1 MKNLFVI
8 ISAVLLTLSLSAQY
22 GRGGDVK
29 FGIVGGLNIAYPVG
43 NDMEDLIEDLDD
55 QIDYLDDQSGVDANG
70 GIKPRIGMHLGFSV
84 DFPVADYL
92 YISSGLIYSQ
102 KGFVQKMDME
112 NDGSSSTYFDYTGWS
127 GDPYYPGY
135 GYGNWVTYSGSSVSQ
150 KMRIAVQLNYIDIPI
165 GLKYATDEG
174 FELSGGLIV
183 SVLAS
188 DNVKADIDYDGP
200 ENNSYYEDYF
210 DDIDDYED
218 LFDEDP
224 EGFLT
229 GLQLG
234 VGYTFN
240 EKFNISFKVQKTGN
254 FGEIDD
260 EDDNQ
265 NLTLQ
270 LSTGLYF

>member
-1 MKNLFVI
+1 MKKIFTILC
-8 ISAVLLTLSLSAQY
+8 AVMLTISLSAQ
-22 GRGGDVK
+22 DVK
-29 FGIVGGLNIAYPVG
+29 FGIVGGLNVAYPVG
-43 NDMEDLIEDLDD
+43 NDMEDFIDDFEDN
-55 QIDYLDDQSGVDANG
+55 IDYIDDQSGNDAKG
-70 GIKPRIGMHLGFSV
+70 GVKPRIGMHLGFSV
-84 DFPVADYL
+84 DFPIADYL

-102 KGFVQKMDME
+102 KGFVQKLE
-112 NDGSSSTYFDYTGWS
+112 TEGEQYYSSGY
-127 GDPYYPGY
+127 PYY
-135 GYGNWVTYSGSSVSQ
+135 NYSYQDVEQ
-150 KMRIAVQLNYIDIPI
+150 EIHIATQLNYFDIPI
-165 GLKYATDEG
+165 GVKYATDEG
-174 FELSGGLIV
+174 FELSAGLIV
-183 SVLAS
+183 SILAS

-200 ENNSYYEDYF
+200 DNYSYIEDYF

-218 LFDEDP
+218 LWDEDP

>member
-1 MKNLFVI
+1 MKRIFTILCAVI
-8 ISAVLLTLSLSAQY
+8 LTFSLAAQ
-22 GRGGDVK
+22 DVK

-43 NDMEDLIEDLDD
+43 NDMEDHIEDFDD
-55 QIDYLDDQSGVDANG
+55 YMDYVDDQSGVDAEG

-84 DFPVADYL
+84 DFPIADYL

-102 KGFVQKMDME
+102 KGFVMKQNIE
-112 NDGSSSTYFDYTGWS
+112 NDGSSNTYFNYTGWS
-127 GDPYYPGY
+127 GDNYYPGY
-135 GYGNWVTYSGSSVSQ
+135 GYGNWVTIPGSSVSMD
-150 KMRIAVQLNYIDIPI
+150 KRIAVQLNYIDIPI
-165 GLKYATDEG
+165 GVKYATDEG

-188 DNVKADIDYDGP
+188 DKVKAEFDYDGTADDSYI
-200 ENNSYYEDYF
+200 EDYYEDEVGN
-210 DDIDDYED
+210 DYED
-218 LFDEDP
+218 LFDDDP
-224 EGFLT
+224 RGFLT

-234 VGYTFN
+234 IGYTFN
-240 EKFNISFKVQKTGN
+240 EKFNVSFKVQKTGN